1 MSKAGSSKASMGKAG
16 AALRLDRLLANLG
29 YGSRREVQQLAAAGL
44 VSLDGA
50 PMRDAGARVPIAPD
64 LSARMTVQGAPLDP
78 PPGMVLM
85 LHKPLGVTCSHKE
98 AGPLV
103 YDLLPSRWRRR
114 EPAISTIGRLDKDTS
129 GLLLL
134 TDDGDFLHRVISPR
148 NHVPKRYHVTLDR
161 PLRGDEAAI
170 FAAGTLMLE
179 AEDKPLLPAALDV
192 LSDRTARLT
201 IDEGRY
207 HQVRRMFAAVG
218 NHVTALHR
226 DRIGALDLPADL
238 APGRF
243 HLLGGEALMAV
254 FAAPRTLPDPD
265 GPRGA
270 PGEGR
275 RPPA

>member
-1 MSKAGSSKASMGKAG
+1 MSKAGSGKTG

-44 VSLDGA
+44 VVLDGA
-50 PMRDAGARVPIAPD
+50 PLRDVGGRIPLTSD
-64 LSARMTVQGAPLDP
+64 LPTRMTVQGAAIDP

-85 LHKPLGVTCSHKE
+85 LHKPLSVTCSHKE

-103 YDLLPSRWRRR
+103 YDLLPTRWRRR
-114 EPAISTIGRLDKDTS
+114 DPAISTIGRLDKDTS

-161 PLRGDEAAI
+161 PLNGDETAI

-179 AEDKPLLPAALDV
+179 SDDKPLLPAGLEV
-192 LSDRTARLT
+192 LGEREARLT
-201 IDEGRY
+201 LSEGRY

-226 DRIGALDLPADL
+226 DRVGALDLPADL
-238 APGRF
+238 APGAYR
-243 HLLGGEALMAV
+243 LLDGDGQAAV
-254 FAAPRTLPDPD
+254 F
-265 GPRGA
+265 GA
-270 PGEGR
+270 PP
-275 RPPA
+275 RP